1 MAGYHTLRVYHDAQS
16 QLATIAI
23 ITESIRF
30 GDLANQLRR
39 AAISVVSNI
48 VEGSS
53 RYSDREFIRYLI
65 IARSSNSEIAA
76 QLTMAQAIC
85 QLDLHDVLNHNQRV
99 GRQLSGLIRSL
110 RGPP

>member
-16 QLATIAI
+16 QLAIIAT

-48 VEGSS
+48 VEGCG
-53 RYSDREFIRYLI
+53 RRNDRELVRYLI
-65 IARSSNSEIAA
+65 VARASNDEIAA
-76 QLTMAQAIC
+76 QLKMAEVIC
-85 QLDLHDVLNHNQRV
+85 QVDLHDAIDCNQRT

-110 RGPP
+110 RGPS